1 MGKNVLVVE
10 DDAIIQQVLEWRLK
24 TMGYFVC
31 GKASTSE
38 DAITYARDR
47 KPDAVLMDIDL
58 GGLVDGIDTAIAIK
72 KIHQVPIIFLTA
84 SASQENLDRAKMV
97 PADGFVVKPFTDTD
111 IRVALTLA
119 IPDTGQKLPE

>member
-10 DDAIIQQVLEWRLK
+10 DDAIIQQVLEWRLN
-24 TMGYFVC
+24 TLGYTVC
-31 GKASTSE
+31 GKATTSD
-38 DAITYARDR
+38 DAITCVREK

-72 KIHQVPIIFLTA
+72 KMHQVPVIFLTA
-84 SASQENLDRAKMV
+84 SSTQADIDRAKMV
-97 PADGFVVKPFTDTD
+97 PADGFILKPFNDTD

-119 IPDTGQKLPE
+119 IPDTGPKLPE